1 MIHMDLTFTENFEFV
16 GSKNEKVGDDT
27 TAEAR
32 RVMQPNQVGQIK
44 NFFQTFRKS
53 HFHGRW
59 SYSSG
64 AQPRAGSGSKSE
76 ISQNFVTICVP
87 DVRIPTSK
95 FS

>member
-1 MIHMDLTFTENFEFV
+1 MEFTESFDFV
-16 GSKNEKVGDDT
+16 GSKNFKVGNDS
-27 TAEAR
+27 TAQAR
-32 RVMQPNQVGQIK
+32 NVMSTNQGGQK
-44 NFFQTFRKS
+44 YNFFQTFRKS

-64 AQPRAGSGSKSE
+64 ARWSTGSGFKSE
-76 ISQNFVTICVP
+76 ISQIFLTICVP